1 MKKYYIQTGVISII
15 VVAALIYALTQT
27 SQSRTKKN
35 PYTNSTIPT
44 STPQTISNQAIPTTA
59 SISTAAS
66 LSSPTNV
73 PSLTTTIL
81 TPTASIPLKNLRIG
95 GGLKE
100 ETDFFSGV
108 IGDVR
113 FYNKALSE
121 TEVVALFK
129 ELNPET
135 NPDLQ
140 KGLIGWWKLDD
151 NAADSTFNRNDG
163 SITGAVLTTNR
174 QGQPNKSY
182 LFNGKDSYINIENN
196 TSYSDIS
203 AITLTAWVKSSL
215 FSNDLHQLIIGRINN
230 TGYRAARYD
239 FGMGIGMGTREK
251 LDCFFGGSGWI
262 ASTTN
267 PIDNR
272 WHMVTCTYDGIST
285 RVYVDGKLESKAK

>member
-1 MKKYYIQTGVISII
+1 MKKYYIQVGVISLI
-15 VVAALIYALTQT
+15 VVAALIYAFTQT
-27 SQSRTKKN
+27 GQSRTKKN
-35 PYTNSTIPT
+35 PYTNTAIPA
-44 STPQTISNQAIPTTA
+44 STPQAINNQAIPTM
-59 SISTAAS
+59 AAI
-66 LSSPTNV
+66 PTNA
-73 PSLTTTIL
+73 PTLPTTAL
-81 TPTASIPLKNLRIG
+81 TPATSTPLKSMRIG

-100 ETDFFSGV
+100 ETDFFSGA
-108 IGDVR
+108 IDDVR
-113 FYNKALSE
+113 FYNKVLSE
-121 TEVVALFK
+121 TEVLTLYK

-135 NPDLQ
+135 KPDLQ

-151 NAADSTFNRNDG
+151 NATDSTLNRNDG
-163 SITGAVLTTNR
+163 SITGAVLSTNR

-267 PIDNR
+267 PIDNK
-272 WHMVTCTYDGIST
+272 WHMVTCTYDGT
-285 RVYVDGKLESKAK
+285 TTHVYVDGKLETKAK